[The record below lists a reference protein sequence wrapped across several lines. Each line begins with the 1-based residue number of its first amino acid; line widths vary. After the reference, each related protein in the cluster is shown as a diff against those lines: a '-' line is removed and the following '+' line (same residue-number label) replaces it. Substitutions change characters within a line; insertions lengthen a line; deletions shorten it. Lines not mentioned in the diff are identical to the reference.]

1 MNVNPHRKQQQA
13 GRVIVQSQERP
24 GPSGSG
30 MFWLAA
36 AVVREAM
43 EALRFNKQRSLLTM
57 ISLGWG
63 VACFVILYS
72 YGDGFH
78 VALRSAFQAV
88 GQDLILMFEGST
100 SAQAGGERAGR
111 RVRIELSDVDAIREA
126 VPLVAAISPEILV
139 GGATVTRGYRTQQLG
154 VRAVWPAYGRVRNM
168 TVSNGGRWLTA
179 EDELQKQRVAVIG
192 AKAAERLF
200 GEMRAEGEDVM
211 INGLRFTIVGV
222 LKTKTQISNYNRPD
236 NECLFIPY
244 STGSLLRD
252 LRYPS
257 FIVWTPVNPM
267 FRAEAMK
274 QVRETLARLH
284 NYDARDERAIRM
296 IAFNDFMKVI
306 DTMSLALQILL
317 GFIGTLTLA
326 IGGVGLA
333 NIMLV
338 SVTQRTRE
346 IGVLKALGATRR
358 SILLQFLLEALTI
371 VTLGGALG
379 VLGGWLAT
387 SGISTLPLLGPLF
400 KDSSGA
406 GDIHLNISQFA
417 VITSTLMLEVVGL
430 VAGLLPAIKA
440 SRLDPMEALRY
451 E

>member
-1 MNVNPHRKQQQA
+1 MIRA
-13 GRVIVQSQERP
+13 VI
-24 GPSGSG
+24 
-30 MFWLAA
+30 
-36 AVVREAM
+36 REAFA
-43 EALRFNKQRSLLTM
+43 ALQFNRQRSLLTM

-78 VALRSAFQAV
+78 LALRTAFQSV

-100 SAQAGGERAGR
+100 SSQAGGERAGR
-111 RVRIELSDVDAIREA
+111 RVRLEVSDVDAIREA
-126 VPLVAAISPEILV
+126 VPLVASISPEILYN
-139 GGATVTRGYRTQQLG
+139 GATVVRGYRSQNVG
-154 VRAVWPAYGRVRNM
+154 IRAVWPSYGSIRNM
-168 TVSNGGRWLTA
+168 SVIPGGRWLNA

-200 GEMRAEGEDVM
+200 GEMKPEGEEIT

-244 STGSLLRD
+244 ATGSLFRD
-252 LRYPS
+252 PRYPS
-257 FIVWTPVNPM
+257 FIVWSPVNPT
-267 FRAEAMK
+267 FRTEAIK

-284 NYDARDERAIRM
+284 NFDPRDDRAVRIM
-296 IAFNDFMKVI
+296 AFNDFMKVV
-306 DTMSLALQILL
+306 DTMSLALRILL

-346 IGVLKALGATRR
+346 IGVLKALGATRA
-358 SILLQFLLEALTI
+358 SILVQFLLEALTI
-371 VTLGGALG
+371 VTVGGALG

-387 SGISTLPLLGPLF
+387 SGIDTLPLLGPMF

-406 GDIHLNISQFA
+406 GDIHLRISRFA
-417 VITSTLMLEVVGL
+417 VITSTVMLEIVGL

-440 SRLDPMEALRY
+440 ARLDPIEALRY